1 MDSNILI
8 LGASGGI
15 GAKLCEDLL
24 ANNCNLFLAE
34 HQNPIKAKSIVGKLR
49 VDATDFNSVQNFVEQ
64 GITQLGTID
73 GIVNLVGN
81 LILKPAHRSTEL
93 DFSNSVNLNLKSSF
107 AIIKSAGALLD
118 NCSIVLM
125 STAASKIGLA
135 NHELICMAK
144 SGIEGL
150 AKSAAKTYS
159 RKNIRVNTVSPGLV
173 ETPLSSGITQN
184 PIALK
189 ASQKMHALG
198 RIGKPKDISNMITYL
213 LHKENNWI
221 TGQDF
226 IVDGGL
232 SSTK

>member
-1 MDSNILI
+1 M
-8 LGASGGI
+8 GASGGI
-15 GAKLCEDLL
+15 GAKLCEDLSDK
-24 ANNCNLFLAE
+24 NCSLFLAE
-34 HQNPIKAKSIVGKLR
+34 HKNSINDKSIVGKFN
-49 VDATDFNSVQNFVEQ
+49 VDATNFKSVHNFIEQ
-64 GITQLGTID
+64 GIAQLGTID

-81 LILKPAHRSTEL
+81 LILKPAHRATEL
-93 DFSNSVNLNLKSSF
+93 DFTNSINLNLKSSF
-107 AIIKSAGALLD
+107 AVVKSAGKLLN

-144 SGIEGL
+144 SGVEGL

-159 RKNIRVNTVSPGLV
+159 RRNIRVNTVSPGLI
-173 ETPLSSGITQN
+173 ETPLSRSITEN

-189 ASQKMHALG
+189 ASEKMHALG
-198 RIGKPKDISNMITYL
+198 RVGKPKDISNMIIYL
-213 LHKENNWI
+213 LDKKNNWI

>member
-1 MDSNILI
+1 M
-8 LGASGGI
+8 GASGGI
-15 GAKLCEDLL
+15 GARLCKDLSKK
-24 ANNCNLFLAE
+24 NFNLFVAE
-34 HQNPIKAKSIVGKLR
+34 HKNSVKSESIAGKFT
-49 VDATDFNSVQNFVEQ
+49 VDATSSESVHSFIKA
-64 GITQLGTID
+64 GIDEFGIID

-81 LILKPAHRSTEL
+81 LILKPAHRATEI
-93 DFSNSVNLNLKSSF
+93 DFTNSIDLNLKSSF
-107 AIIKSAGALLD
+107 SVVKSAGELLS

-125 STAASKIGLA
+125 STAATKIGLA

-173 ETPLSSGITQN
+173 ETPLSRSITDN
-184 PIALK
+184 PITLK
-189 ASQKMHALG
+189 ASEKMHALG
-198 RIGKPKDISNMITYL
+198 RVGKPKDISNMIIYL
-213 LHKENNWI
+213 LDKENNWI